1 MVQRAVEGIAEVP
14 QVFQRAVEGIA
25 EVPDVE
31 GVAWLARRLVPRA
44 WEQVRTV
51 QRQMG
56 QTVQLTKYK
65 FEKEAVQVSLP
76 AAAPGSFADV
86 IFLCLTEVICWPGN
100 TAVHQE
106 DLGYEVF
113 LTLNGTCDALD
124 ARPLVQIPRC
134 QFLPTVSH
142 HF

>member
-1 MVQRAVEGIAEVP
+1 MLCPFAG
-14 QVFQRAVEGIA
+14 
-25 EVPDVE
+25 D
-31 GVAWLARRLVPRA
+31 
-44 WEQVRTV
+44 T
-51 QRQMG
+51 
-56 QTVQLTKYK
+56 
-65 FEKEAVQVSLP
+65 FENGPFFRK
-76 AAAPGSFADV
+76 APGSFADAA
-86 IFLCLTEVICWPGN
+86 FLCLTEVICWPGN